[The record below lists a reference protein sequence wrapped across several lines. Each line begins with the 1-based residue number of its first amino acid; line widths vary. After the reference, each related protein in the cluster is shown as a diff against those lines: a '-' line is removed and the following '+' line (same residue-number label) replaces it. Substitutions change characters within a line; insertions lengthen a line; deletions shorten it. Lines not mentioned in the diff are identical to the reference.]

1 MIANTPSTRGDGVQ
15 SPLPR
20 AAYIPGGPFSR
31 PNEPRDESLRTPAPI
46 PDDPAGWTTS
56 AAYRRGVALWNAGY
70 YWESHE
76 VWESLWHAHRRVG
89 PTADL
94 LKALIK
100 LGAAGVKVR
109 QGQPRGVSV
118 HAERAAA
125 LFEAVRS
132 AVGDVHLGLNLTAL
146 AASARNLAAHPPR
159 DPAGIDTAVV
169 VVFAF
174 RLEPA

>member
-1 MIANTPSTRGDGVQ
+1 M
-15 SPLPR
+15 
-20 AAYIPGGPFSR
+20 
-31 PNEPRDESLRTPAPI
+31 
-46 PDDPAGWTTS
+46 
-56 AAYRRGVALWNAGY
+56 
-70 YWESHE
+70 
-76 VWESLWHAHRRVG
+76 
-89 PTADL
+89 
-94 LKALIK
+94 
-100 LGAAGVKVR
+100 KVR